1 MSFLAEMEIKRICQ
15 NTCDF
20 LIITEDEARRDQT
33 RNYAL
38 KLLKASEKGNGSK
51 LTFTQMLEYDLQR
64 QELRDHK
71 NNTLIDEPNI
81 LQAIDKRLLDQ
92 KNKTFVLIHY
102 VFMRNHADNLSD
114 YLAAWAHDGRI
125 FNTSTIVVFASDASL
140 FNETLRRLCYTIE
153 LQPPTTDNERLLVMQ
168 KVVKDLKDNL
178 SPLKLKELNLTIPP
192 DAGSSSRGL
201 NQSEVQTA
209 TMESLRTLFKVDTSK
224 FTQIKIEKFRAQ
236 DREYIV
242 PSWGF
247 ERIGGYE
254 FMKHVIRTRVCAPL
268 KDPAKAASYGVKI
281 PRGITLVG
289 PPGTGKT
296 IFAKALAKEV
306 EWPMFKVTATDQF
319 ASHVGESERMIKQLQ
334 QLAEANAPD
343 AMFIDE
349 ADAVFPRR
357 GSVMSTDSGVSQR
370 VENSWLEYL
379 GDQNRQ
385 AFVIIAT
392 NFIDAIDDAILRPGR
407 CGDVIVPIL
416 YPDIIARTQIF
427 DIHIKLNG
435 IPTDS
440 TVNLDELSKDS
451 FMMSGA
457 DIENWCKEAAAY
469 AHEQSATNAK
479 GKPVVTIEHFK
490 AVRKYKDINIEERMA
505 DLNRLYESLK
515 KLKSGVNTQIL
526 EQAVQEF
533 MQGEKQEADRMKPFM
548 DSFSKFGPQAVA
560 L

>member
-1 MSFLAEMEIKRICQ
+1 MEIKRICQ
-15 NTCDF
+15 NTCVY
-20 LIITEDEARRDQT
+20 IIVTEDEARRDQT

-38 KLLKASEKGNGSK
+38 KLLKASGNGSK
-51 LTFTQMLEYDLQR
+51 LSFTQMLEYDLQR
-64 QELRDHK
+64 NELRDLK
-71 NNTLIDEPNI
+71 TKQLIESPA
-81 LQAIDKRLLDQ
+81 LQAIDSKLLDQ
-92 KNKTFVLIHY
+92 NNKTFVLIHY

-125 FNTSTIVVFASDASL
+125 FNTSTVVVFASDASL

-153 LQPPTTDNERLLVMQ
+153 LQPPTADSERLQVMQ

-178 SPLKLKELNLTIPP
+178 NPVDLKSIELVIPP
-192 DAGSSSRGL
+192 DAVTASRGL

-209 TMESLRTLFKVDTSK
+209 TMESLRTLFKIDTNK

-242 PSWGF
+242 PTWGF

-254 FMKHVIRTRVCAPL
+254 FMKHIIRTRVCAPL
-268 KDPAKAASYGVKI
+268 KDPARATSYGVKI

-306 EWPMFKVTATDQF
+306 GWPMFKVTATDQF
-319 ASHVGESERMIKQLQ
+319 ASHVGESERMLKQLQ

-357 GSVMSTDSGVSQR
+357 GTVMATDSGVSQR

-392 NFIDAIDDAILRPGR
+392 NFIEAIDDAILRPGR

-416 YPDIIARTQIF
+416 YPDRVARVQIF
-427 DIHIKLNG
+427 DIQIKLNG
-435 IPTDS
+435 IPVDDS
-440 TVNLDELSKDS
+440 VNLDELAKDS

-457 DIENWCKEAAAY
+457 DIENWCKESAAY
-469 AHEQSATNAK
+469 AYEQGTTNTKA
-479 GKPVVTIEHFK
+479 KPVVTIDHFK
-490 AVRKYKDINIEERMA
+490 AVRKYKDINIEARQQ
-505 DLNRLYESLK
+505 DLLRLYEGLK
-515 KLKSGVNTQIL
+515 KLKNGVNTQIL
-526 EQAVQEF
+526 EQAVAEF
-533 MQGEKQEADRMKPFM
+533 MQGEQQEGADRMKPFM
-548 DSFSKFGPQAVA
+548 ESFGAKAIE